1 MHTGKISGKMS
12 LIPCDLPLKDRILR
26 RRTFGLHSPTSPLR
40 GRPLSYK
47 LYKSENL
54 KLATE
59 AVSEGVTIRRAA
71 EEYNIPR
78 STLHDHVSGRV
89 LLGSKSGPQKYLSDD
104 EENELADFLRDCSRI
119 GYARTRQQI
128 FTLVNQCL
136 RMKGLSVNVTN
147 GWWESFRRRHPTFK
161 LRTAEKLAYVRMV
174 SSSPE
179 ILDYYFDLLEATL
192 IENDL
197 IDKPCQ
203 IYNVDESGMPL
214 DPDSL
219 KIVAECGAKHSRT
232 LATGSKTSITVVSC
246 CSAAGST
253 IPPMVIFD
261 RKTLNP
267 KLTIG
272 EVCGTMYGMS
282 KNGWIDTELFS
293 LWFSEHFLAYAPPIR
308 PLLLLLD
315 GHSSHYQPCFVKKAA
330 EEQVIVFCLPPHT
343 THLTQP
349 LDKGCFGPLKMSW
362 RRKCQDYLV
371 SNPGKVITRY
381 QFSALFS
388 AAWFEAMTMS
398 NIVSGF

>member
-47 LYKSENL
+47 LYKNENL

-315 GHSSHYQPCFVKKAA
+315 GHSSHYQPCFVKK
-330 EEQVIVFCLPPHT
+330 QLR
-343 THLTQP
+343 
-349 LDKGCFGPLKMSW
+349 S
-362 RRKCQDYLV
+362 R
-371 SNPGKVITRY
+371 
-381 QFSALFS
+381 
-388 AAWFEAMTMS
+388 
-398 NIVSGF
+398 